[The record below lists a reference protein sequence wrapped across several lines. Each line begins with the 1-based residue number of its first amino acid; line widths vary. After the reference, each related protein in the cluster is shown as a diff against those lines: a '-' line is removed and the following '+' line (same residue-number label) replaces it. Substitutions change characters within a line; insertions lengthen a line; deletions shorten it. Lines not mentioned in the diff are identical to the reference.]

1 MDVRT
6 TKAFDC
12 FLAGLEPPAR
22 ERAAAELAAQAAA
35 LRELPPG
42 PARAAELHRRVDEA
56 QARFAAMR
64 PDVAARVRCARGCSH
79 CCRMW
84 VGVAREE
91 AELLALRVREG
102 KARPDAARL
111 RAQAAWTTPA
121 EFVGRPLEEASC
133 VFLGPDGAC
142 AVHADRPAICRAV
155 LVTSDPGLCR
165 DADGASRVTA
175 VLNPY
180 VEVLV
185 SALLTVDA
193 DGAPAPPQGRHL
205 AHELARILEG
215 RP

>member
-1 MDVRT
+1 MDFRT

-12 FLAGLEPPAR
+12 FLAGLEPAAR
-22 ERAAAELAAQAAA
+22 EKAAAELAGQVAAIQD
-35 LRELPPG
+35 LPPG
-42 PARAAELHRRVDEA
+42 PSRAVEVHRRVDEA

-91 AELLALRVREG
+91 AELLAQRVMEG
-102 KARPDAARL
+102 TAKPDPHRM
-111 RAQAAWTTPA
+111 RAQAGWTGPA
-121 EFVGRPLEEASC
+121 DFMGRPLGEASC

-142 AVHADRPAICRAV
+142 TVHEDRPAICRAV
-155 LVTSDPGLCR
+155 LVTSDPDLCR
-165 DADGASRVTA
+165 EADAASRVTA

-180 VEVLV
+180 AEVLV
-185 SALLTVDA
+185 SALLTADA
-193 DGAPAPPQGRHL
+193 AGVPAPPQGRHL
-205 AHELARILEG
+205 AHELARILEA